1 MNGKLNAKAGLAAK
15 WFEEDIQDI
24 LCDSPTCNIEG
35 MHCVSNNIASM
46 KWPCWFIDTKSAFL
60 QNKNIDRGGTT
71 IYGLNDT
78 SRS

>member
-1 MNGKLNAKAGLAAK
+1 
-15 WFEEDIQDI
+15 
-24 LCDSPTCNIEG
+24 
-35 MHCVSNNIASM
+35 MHRVSNNIASM